1 MPLPVNPPCFIDSK
15 SFWVC
20 KLSPLLGSIKVFN
33 LLKIYENLS
42 LNNSNVDDMPTKIA
56 RPKEIRRAIL
66 IPETNI
72 KINQTEKINKLWP
85 TSGWLSN
92 NNKEKNLLKPL
103 KWKIKYT
110 KNIKFIIA
118 GLIIAAGVWQIIDDS
133 VGTGIFY
140 ILLSG
145 IPIFLYFKNEFIL
158 LAFLKLRK
166 QDFEGAKKWLAYIKN
181 PETALVRKQQ
191 GYFNY
196 LHGIM
201 VSQTNINQAE
211 KYFKKAIELGLSMDM
226 DLAVA
231 KLNLAGVAMSRRRK
245 LEATALLNEAKKLDK
260 QNMLKEQIT
269 MMKEQMKKI

>member
-1 MPLPVNPPCFIDSK
+1 MFH
-15 SFWVC
+15 
-20 KLSPLLGSIKVFN
+20 
-33 LLKIYENLS
+33 
-42 LNNSNVDDMPTKIA
+42 
-56 RPKEIRRAIL
+56 R
-66 IPETNI
+66 NI
-72 KINQTEKINKLWP
+72 KLILAAVI
-85 TSGWLSN
+85 
-92 NNKEKNLLKPL
+92 
-103 KWKIKYT
+103 
-110 KNIKFIIA
+110 IIA
-118 GLIIAAGVWQIIDDS
+118 GIWQFTESNI
-133 VGTGIFY
+133 GNGIF
-140 ILLSG
+140 LLFLS
-145 IPIFLYFKNEFIL
+145 IFPVFLYFKNEFIL

-166 QDFEGAKKWLAYIKN
+166 QDFPGAQKWLAYIKN

-211 KYFKKAIELGLSMDM
+211 KFFKKAIELGLSMDM

-245 LEATALLNEAKKLDK
+245 LEATTLLNEAKKLDK

>member
-1 MPLPVNPPCFIDSK
+1 MFH
-15 SFWVC
+15 
-20 KLSPLLGSIKVFN
+20 
-33 LLKIYENLS
+33 
-42 LNNSNVDDMPTKIA
+42 
-56 RPKEIRRAIL
+56 
-66 IPETNI
+66 
-72 KINQTEKINKLWP
+72 
-85 TSGWLSN
+85 
-92 NNKEKNLLKPL
+92 
-103 KWKIKYT
+103 
-110 KNIKFIIA
+110 KNIKLIIA
-118 GLIIAAGVWQIIDDS
+118 GLVIVAGFWQFTESNI
-133 VGTGIFY
+133 GNGIFL
-140 ILLSG
+140 ILLSA

-181 PETALVRKQQ
+181 PEAALVKKQQ

-201 VSQTNINQAE
+201 LSQTNINQAE

-245 LEATALLNEAKKLDK
+245 LEATSLLNEAKKLDK

>member
-1 MPLPVNPPCFIDSK
+1 MFH
-15 SFWVC
+15 
-20 KLSPLLGSIKVFN
+20 
-33 LLKIYENLS
+33 
-42 LNNSNVDDMPTKIA
+42 
-56 RPKEIRRAIL
+56 
-66 IPETNI
+66 
-72 KINQTEKINKLWP
+72 
-85 TSGWLSN
+85 
-92 NNKEKNLLKPL
+92 
-103 KWKIKYT
+103 
-110 KNIKFIIA
+110 KNIKLIIA
-118 GLIIAAGVWQIIDDS
+118 GLIII
-133 VGTGIFY
+133 TGIWQFTESNIGNGIFL

-145 IPIFLYFKNEFIL
+145 IPVFLYFKNEFIL

-201 VSQTNINQAE
+201 VSQTNMNLAE

-260 QNMLKEQIT
+260 QNMLKDQIS